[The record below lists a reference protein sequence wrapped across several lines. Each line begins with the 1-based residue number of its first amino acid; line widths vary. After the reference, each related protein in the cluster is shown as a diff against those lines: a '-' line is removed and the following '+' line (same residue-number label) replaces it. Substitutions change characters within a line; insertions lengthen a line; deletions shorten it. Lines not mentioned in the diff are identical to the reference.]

1 LGSVPAL
8 DLRWRSGPD
17 AEILVD
23 LLYLALDDLEPL
35 AIHDH
40 ETADGWRVF
49 FRNSAY
55 RDAAAS
61 ALRAAAGARELSI
74 DSIDVA
80 DDNWAKRSQEAL
92 RAIRAGGIVV
102 APPWDATDNADGTV
116 VIVIEPS
123 MGFGTGHHETTR
135 LCLELLQELELHG
148 RRAIDAGTGSGVLA
162 IAASKLGASA
172 VVAFDE
178 DPQALENARE
188 NVARNGVS
196 SQVVV
201 RELDL
206 GSPAFDLQPAAVVM
220 ANLTSGVLLKY
231 ARRLEGL
238 VDADGVLLISG
249 FAPEELPELVEAFGA
264 SSVRSKVEGAW
275 AAACLQL
282 RGSRSGN

>member
-1 LGSVPAL
+1 MGSVPAL